1 MAKQTVI
8 RRALSTDAVS
18 VDRLLSEW
26 FDWKPENGRLDEI
39 QRAVRNRELLVAQDE
54 NSLIGFIHY
63 VIHEDIID
71 GGPNSF
77 ISAFYVSPAQRRK
90 GIGTLLLKK
99 AIVDSLNRG
108 VVGVEISTTQV
119 MAKRL
124 YERLHFKQTIGDIG
138 EVFLELDISEFLRTR
153 SKRDVKCLLR
163 F

>member
-1 MAKQTVI
+1 MAIQIII
-8 RRALSTDAVS
+8 RRALNTDALS
-18 VDRLLSEW
+18 VDRLLSAW
-26 FDWKPENGRLDEI
+26 FDWKPENGRLGTI
-39 QRAVRNRELLVAQDE
+39 KRAVRNGELLVAQDE

-71 GGPNSF
+71 GGPNAF

-108 VVGVEISTTQV
+108 VVGVETSTTQL
-119 MAKRL
+119 MAKIL

-153 SKRDVKCLLR
+153 SRTDVK
-163 F
+163 